1 MLFYRWD
8 DDILS
13 SVYDLGQY
21 WAALSMEE
29 KWLLTEMSATDL
41 YQLMKHDQHWE
52 ILRTASESVS
62 YFAHIY
68 SVIDFTVN
76 TNVLWCLLFI
86 CLYLFVII
94 NFIKLHTV
102 F

>member
-1 MLFYRWD
+1 MFYRWD

-62 YFAHIY
+62 LVVFIFSYFALLTFIRLFRLINIY
-68 SVIDFTVN
+68 SVI
-76 TNVLWCLLFI
+76 LP
-86 CLYLFVII
+86 Y
-94 NFIKLHTV
+94 
-102 F
+102 